1 MLSLQW
7 CSPKA
12 QSKWQVTF
20 WEQPNPPAFFTTP
33 WALASRFRWSIWVT
47 QARQENCSSCR
58 SAAFHL
64 AAIALPKFSSEV
76 LP

>member
-20 WEQPNPPAFFTTP
+20 WGQPNPTAFFVMP
-33 WALASRFRWSIWVT
+33 WDLASRFLWRIWLS
-47 QARQENCSSCR
+47 QASQENCSSCR
-58 SAAFHL
+58 SAALCL

>member
-12 QSKWQVTF
+12 QSNWQVTF
-20 WEQPNPPAFFTTP
+20 WEQPNPTAFFVMP
-33 WALASRFRWSIWVT
+33 WGLASRFLWHLCAS

-58 SAAFHL
+58 SAALCL
-64 AAIALPKFSSEV
+64 AAIALLKFSSEV